1 MSEAIMPSLKYQSLI
16 NPESHAKFIID
27 HDKRIEELEK
37 HTDDI
42 QEFKKLATD
51 AARESHGALDISKST
66 TIEQKHDCKII
77 NDTLDRH
84 EKSIIELQTQYSGLA
99 TEEGIRRNVSDIIIH
114 DRKVAEAE
122 RKAAANRRMKYILAF
137 GVPIMTLLITA
148 GINFFT
154 EAQKQD
160 KIRDIELIK
169 TAIQE
174 VIKDGSK

>member
-1 MSEAIMPSLKYQSLI
+1 MPSLKYQTLI
-16 NPESHAKFIID
+16 NPETHAKFIID
-27 HDKRIEELEK
+27 HDKRIDELEK

-42 QEFKKLATD
+42 QEFKRLATD

-77 NDTLDRH
+77 NDTLERH

-114 DRKVAEAE
+114 DRKAAEAE

-137 GVPIMTLLITA
+137 GVPIITLLITA

-160 KIRDIELIK
+160 RLKDIELIK

-174 VIKDGSK
+174 VINK